1 MHLAGESEG
10 DGVDMVD
17 ICFSEHIIIGPWSL
31 AIREYDTWN
40 NNKRTY
46 HLAFLKNLPGL
57 RKSRRNRFSD
67 KSC

>member
-31 AIREYDTWN
+31 AIRDTIHGIII
-40 NNKRTY
+40 K
-46 HLAFLKNLPGL
+46 GL
-57 RKSRRNRFSD
+57 TI
-67 KSC
+67 